1 MCDRFMGSILS
12 ENLHVQKYFSFVFQ
26 VNDILAGLLFLL
38 LDYGYFLSIFWCFPV
53 FQIQELKTKN
63 LMFEILFFKE
73 PALAAARL

>member
-38 LDYGYFLSIFWCFPV
+38 LDYGYFLSIF
-53 FQIQELKTKN
+53 
-63 LMFEILFFKE
+63 
-73 PALAAARL
+73 